1 MWIDFEYWSKMSF
14 SMDSCLIVRILWIN
28 STANYQKKTIRRDDE
43 FSLTVFAVCKTSLD
57 SLLKTLV
64 KWTPRQAVSNMRR
77 NTAQTIIVS
86 CQLKNKPK
94 IKPKAASATVSQIN
108 PSLVPTICWKAATFD
123 DRRTLIAP
131 ELFSGRSKY
140 AVSSRRRHENVF
152 MLIRSVSFVPDS
164 VKIVYYSQR
173 KTDHHWSKCRKEYF
187 YLKKTTN

>member
-1 MWIDFEYWSKMSF
+1 MSF
-14 SMDSCLIVRILWIN
+14 SIDSCLIVRILWIN
-28 STANYQKKTIRRDDE
+28 STANYQTKKMRQDDK
-43 FSLTVFAVCKTSLD
+43 FLLTVFAVCKTPLD
-57 SLLKTLV
+57 CLLKILV
-64 KWTPRQAVSNMRR
+64 KWTLRQVVSNMRR

-94 IKPKAASATVSQIN
+94 IKPKAAIATVSQMN
-108 PSLVPTICWKAATFD
+108 PNLVPTICSKAATFD

-140 AVSSRRRHENVF
+140 AVSWRRRHENVF
-152 MLIRSVSFVPDS
+152 MRIRSASFVPDS

-173 KTDHHWSKCRKEYF
+173 QIDHHWSKCRKEYF